1 VGPSFAQSYNFD
13 FEANGVSATGLFN
26 VSGGTITGISGTVS
40 DASVVNFNGSIAS
53 ILSPGSSINTA
64 GFSNDNSL
72 YYPTPPYLD
81 DHGVSFQLDNQTDL
95 NLYYQTTND
104 PGYILQGST
113 GGIGTLSVTQT
124 PAPLPGS
131 GLLSYL
137 ALGFAGLFFQRKIIG
152 HKIRSELARWSIEPS

>member
-1 VGPSFAQSYNFD
+1 MAAP
-13 FEANGVSATGLFN
+13 E
-26 VSGGTITGISGTVS
+26 I
-40 DASVVNFNGSIAS
+40 
-53 ILSPGSSINTA
+53 
-64 GFSNDNSL
+64 
-72 YYPTPPYLD
+72 
-81 DHGVSFQLDNQTDL
+81 DNQTDL